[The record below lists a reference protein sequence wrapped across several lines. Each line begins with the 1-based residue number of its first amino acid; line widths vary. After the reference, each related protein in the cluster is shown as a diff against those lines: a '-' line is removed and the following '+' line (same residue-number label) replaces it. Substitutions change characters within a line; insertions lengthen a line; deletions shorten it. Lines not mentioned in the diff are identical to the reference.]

1 MNASQN
7 MTTKHAMRKRHLTCT
22 IVYELSYPGLNV
34 SERSIPEPCRECIL
48 HCVYPCVELLNSFSL
63 VKHRLGMTD
72 AIIQSKEQWVLHR
85 LEAFYANPTTFAR
98 VQSILKGESKL
109 SLRLIDWF
117 VTNYSKKQ
125 NVSFLTKDNKHVIV
139 YLVYKAHLKAYN
151 KKMFDPFCRWKRI
164 QFRGLDTTVGQLNFF
179 EWAVQDEVLDYLT
192 EHYDE
197 IHADMEACSQVVV
210 NTEEG
215 RRKRHELSRSA
226 TKSVRRHDVRVV
238 VSFD

>member
-1 MNASQN
+1 MQRV
-7 MTTKHAMRKRHLTCT
+7 HPPLRL
-22 IVYELSYPGLNV
+22 V
-34 SERSIPEPCRECIL
+34 
-48 HCVYPCVELLNSFSL
+48 CVELLNSFSL

-72 AIIQSKEQWVLHR
+72 TVIQSKEQWVLHR
-85 LEAFYANPTTFAR
+85 LETFYANPETFAR

-197 IHADMEACSQVVV
+197 IHADMEACSQVVT